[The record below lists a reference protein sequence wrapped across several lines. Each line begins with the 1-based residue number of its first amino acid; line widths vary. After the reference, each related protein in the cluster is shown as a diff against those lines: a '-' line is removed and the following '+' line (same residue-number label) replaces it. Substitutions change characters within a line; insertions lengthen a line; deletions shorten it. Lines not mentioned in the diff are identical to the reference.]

1 MIGLSIYNSVLL
13 ELRLPRVVYK
23 KLVGENVSLS
33 DIQEFD
39 PQLYT
44 TLRNVAKE
52 DAEAMDITFS
62 VSFDNYGMEEVVDLI
77 ERGRE
82 VKVNNENKESFV
94 QEYVD
99 WYLNRSVKVQFD
111 AFMNGF
117 YKVVSKE
124 SIRVKYCDVVVQ

>member
-124 SIRVKYCDVVVQ
+124 SIRVK

>member
-1 MIGLSIYNSVLL
+1 MLL

-124 SIRVKYCDVVVQ
+124 SIRVK